1 MILGIKYALL
11 LSIVVG
17 VFNMIPYFG
26 PFMGAVPAVAI
37 TLINSPIQALWVT
50 IFILILQQFDGWYL
64 GPKILGNTV
73 GAKPL
78 SIIFAILIGGS
89 FGGALKPLSG
99 IELGAIAAREA
110 IKRAGIDASKIDE
123 VILGNVLQAGLGQ
136 NPARQ
141 IAMHAGIPKE
151 VPAMTIN
158 KVCGSGLR
166 AVSLAA
172 QLIKAGDAEI
182 VLAGGAESMT
192 NSPYVLPNMRYG
204 ARMGDVKA
212 VDVMIK
218 DGLLDAFNGYHMGI
232 TAENINE
239 QWGQSR
245 EDQDKFAVASQNKAE
260 AAQKAGKFDEEIVP
274 VEITDKKGNVTVV
287 DKDEYIKYGQTME
300 TLAKLKPAFKKDGS
314 VTAGNASGIN
324 DGAACLIVMS
334 EEKAKELGIEPL
346 AKIVSYASAG
356 VDPSIMGIGPVPA
369 STKALEKAGLK
380 VEDIDLFEANEAFAA
395 QSCAVAKDLNLDIEK
410 VNVNG
415 GAIAIG
421 HPIGASGARILTTL
435 LYEMKR
441 SNKKRGLAT
450 LCIGGGQGTAL
461 IVER

>member
-1 MILGIKYALL
+1 MRN
-11 LSIVVG
+11 VV
-17 VFNMIPYFG
+17 IAS
-26 PFMGAVPAVAI
+26 AVRTPV
-37 TLINSPIQALWVT
+37 
-50 IFILILQQFDGWYL
+50 
-64 GPKILGNTV
+64 
-73 GAKPL
+73 
-78 SIIFAILIGGS
+78 GS

-356 VDPSIMGIGPVPA
+356 VDPYIMCIGPVPA

-441 SNKKRGLAT
+441 SDKKRGLAT